1 MAVIRVNK
9 TADYTVISNTH
20 FKEKEMSLKA
30 KGLLSLMLSLPD
42 DWNYSIA
49 GLVTLSKD
57 GRESV
62 ISALNELEQFGYLRR
77 TKALDE
83 KKRFAGYDYDIYEK
97 PQTEKPFTEN
107 PNTGNTKTENPKQL
121 NNKKSNKKINNTNQL
136 KTNEDYISAE
146 FDELWE
152 LYPCKKGKAQAANA
166 YRISRENGA
175 TFEEVKQGIKDYC
188 KQIEALNTD
197 AEFIKHGSTWFDN
210 EAWKDEYIFTPRKN
224 SSENAPVIYDASEY
238 DFDEAEEELNKLQ
251 LFRGRVFF
259 TEKQLTHL
267 LNIMELETFEEYVD
281 RLNSFINNTNITV
294 RSHYATLLKWYN
306 EDRTVNLQYK

>member
-57 GRESV
+57 GKESV

-97 PQTEKPFTEN
+97 PQAEKPFTEN
-107 PNTGNTKTENPKQL
+107 PHTGNTKTENPPQL
-121 NNKKSNKKINNTNQL
+121 NTNISNTNQSNTNQL
-136 KTNEDYISAE
+136 NTEDNNISAE

-152 LYPCKKGKAQAANA
+152 LYPRKKGKPQALKA
-166 YRISRENGA
+166 YRKARKNGV
-175 TFEEVKQGIKDYC
+175 TFEQVKQGIIDYC
-188 KQIEALNTD
+188 RQIEALKTD
-197 AEFIKHGSTWFDN
+197 AEFVRHGSTWFNN
-210 EAWKDEYIFTPRKN
+210 EGWNDEYIFTPRKAAA
-224 SSENAPVIYDASEY
+224 SSAPVINDESEY
-238 DFDEAEEELNKLQ
+238 DYDDENDKLER
-251 LFRGRVFF
+251 FKGRVYLS
-259 TEKQLTHL
+259 ENQIADL
-267 LNIMELETFEEYVD
+267 LDKMEIETFNEYID
-281 RLNSFINNTNITV
+281 RLNNFIIENNVTV
-294 RSHYATLLKWYN
+294 RNHYATLLKWYN
-306 EDRTVNLQYK
+306 QDRAVKA

>member
-42 DWNYSIA
+42 DWNYSVA

-57 GRESV
+57 GKESV

-77 TKALDE
+77 TKTLDE

-97 PQTEKPFTEN
+97 PQTKKPFTEN
-107 PNTGNTKTENPKQL
+107 PHTGNTKTENPPQL
-121 NNKKSNKKINNTNQL
+121 NTKQSNIKISNTNL
-136 KTNEDYISAE
+136 SNTDDNNISAE

-152 LYPCKKGKAQAANA
+152 LYPRKKGKPQALKA
-166 YRISRENGA
+166 YRKARKNGV

-188 KQIEALNTD
+188 RQIDALKTD
-197 AEFIKHGSTWFDN
+197 AEFIRHGSTWFNN
-210 EAWKDEYIFTPRKN
+210 EGWNDEYIFTPRKTY
-224 SSENAPVIYDASEY
+224 SENAPVNNNEGEY
-238 DFDEAEEELNKLQ
+238 DYDDEDDKLQ
-251 LFRGRVFF
+251 CFKGRVYLSENQIADLL
-259 TEKQLTHL
+259 EK
-267 LNIMELETFEEYVD
+267 MEIETFNEYID
-281 RLNSFINNTNITV
+281 RLNNFITDNNITV
-294 RSHYATLLKWYN
+294 RNHYATLLKWYN
-306 EDRTVNLQYK
+306 QDRAVKA

>member
-62 ISALNELEQFGYLRR
+62 LSALNELEQFGYLRR

-97 PQTEKPFTEN
+97 PQAENPFTEN
-107 PNTGNTKTENPKQL
+107 PHTGNTKTENPPQL
-121 NNKKSNKKINNTNQL
+121 NTNISNTNQL
-136 KTNEDYISAE
+136 NTNLSNTENNILCE

-152 LYPCKKGKAQAANA
+152 LYPRKKGKPQALKA
-166 YRISRENGA
+166 YRKARKNGA

-197 AEFIKHGSTWFDN
+197 AEFIKHGSTWFNN

-224 SSENAPVIYDASEY
+224 SSENAPVIYDASEFE
-238 DFDEAEEELNKLQ
+238 FDEAEEELNKLQ

-259 TEKQLTHL
+259 TEKQLSHL

-306 EDRTVNLQYK
+306 EDRAVNLQYK

>member
-57 GRESV
+57 GKESV

-97 PQTEKPFTEN
+97 PQAENPFTEN
-107 PNTGNTKTENPKQL
+107 PHTGNTKTENPPQL
-121 NNKKSNKKINNTNQL
+121 NTNLSNKKISNTNL
-136 KTNEDYISAE
+136 SNTENNISAE
-146 FDELWE
+146 FNELWE
-152 LYPCKKGKAQAANA
+152 LYPRKKGKPQALKA
-166 YRISRENGA
+166 YRKARKNGA

-188 KQIEALNTD
+188 RQIDALKTD
-197 AEFIKHGSTWFDN
+197 AEFIKHGSTWFNN
-210 EAWKDEYIFTPRKN
+210 EGWKDEYIFTPRKTY
-224 SSENAPVIYDASEY
+224 SETAPGKNNECDYDE
-238 DFDEAEEELNKLQ
+238 DNDKLEC
-251 LFRGRVFF
+251 FKGRVFL
-259 TEKQLTHL
+259 TENQIADL
-267 LNIMELETFEEYVD
+267 LEKMGLEAFDEYID
-281 RLNSFINNTNITV
+281 RLNAFIINNNVNV
-294 RSHYATLLKWYN
+294 RNHYATLLKWYN
-306 EDRTVNLQYK
+306 QDRALNN